1 MDFFKRVLS
10 TVTGIFVFLFICFF
24 FLFIAGYFVSKMGK
38 DDTKV
43 ANNSILELTLDYP
56 VLDNAGKVRYKDF
69 SFLDENNKDGLF
81 DLVNAIDYAATDNN
95 IKGISIEPK
104 FIQTGITQTKTIRE
118 ALERF
123 KRSGKFVTAYADI
136 YTQKDYYLS
145 SVADTV
151 FLSPVGGLDFR
162 GLSAELL
169 YMKDL
174 QEKTGV
180 KMQVVR
186 LGKYK
191 SAVEPFLD
199 NEMSEANREQ
209 ISSYLNS
216 IWSNLRNEIANSRGL
231 DAEYLNEVADKLLAR
246 TPEKAIEVGLADK
259 LAYYSEYEDGLR
271 NAVGIKNT
279 DNLKRISVLSYAN
292 KIGNQLNY
300 KYNKDKI
307 AVIYAQGE
315 IVYGSGSVRK
325 IGPKEMNEA
334 IIKAKNDKAVKAIVL
349 RVDSPGGSALTSDLI
364 WKELEEAKKVK
375 PVIVS
380 MGDVAASGGYYISA
394 GADKIFAEPTT
405 ITGSIGV
412 FGMLPNVKGLADKIG
427 INAQQVSTNENAVPY
442 SLFED
447 MTEDQEEFIRE
458 SILITYDLFK
468 QRVAEGRG
476 MTMDEVEEVAQGR
489 VWTGEEALENGL
501 VDELG
506 GLDAALQYAAEQVNL
521 DMYQIKEYP
530 VFEYDLHKILR
541 SYGIT
546 QTAEDFAKEAV
557 GEELFQL
564 LEEAKSQT
572 ERKGIQL
579 LFPYPTDIK

>member
-279 DNLKRISVLSYAN
+279 DNLKRISVLNYAN

-521 DMYQIKEYP
+521 DIYQIKEYP
-530 VFEYDLHKILR
+530 VFEYDLQKILR

>member
-1 MDFFKRVLS
+1 MKFLNRVLA

-24 FLFIAGYFVSKMGK
+24 LLFIVGYFVSKMGA

-43 ANNSILELTLDYP
+43 AENSLLELRLDFP
-56 VLDNAGKVRYKDF
+56 ISDNAGNVKFKDF
-69 SFLDENNKDGLF
+69 SFLDENKKDGLF
-81 DLVNAIDYAATDNN
+81 DLVNAIDYARTDNN
-95 IKGISIEPK
+95 IKGITIESE
-104 FIQTGITQTKTIRE
+104 FLQAGITQTKTLRD
-118 ALERF
+118 ALIRF
-123 KRSGKFVTAYADI
+123 KESGKFITAYADI
-136 YTQKDYYLS
+136 YTQLDYYLS
-145 SVADTV
+145 SVADTIYI
-151 FLSPVGGLDFR
+151 SPVGDLDFR
-162 GLSAELL
+162 GLATELL
-169 YMKDL
+169 YMRDL
-174 QEKTGV
+174 QEKSGV
-180 KMQVVR
+180 KMEVIR

-199 NEMSEANREQ
+199 QEMSDANREQ

-216 IWSNLRNEIANSRGL
+216 IWSNLRKEIGESRNL
-231 DAEYLNEVADKLLAR
+231 DADYLNEVADDLLAR
-246 TPEKAIEVGLADK
+246 NPARAIEVGLADK
-259 LAYYSEYEDGLR
+259 SAYYSEYEAVLR
-271 NAVGIKNT
+271 NALGVKEGKDI
-279 DNLKRISVLSYAN
+279 KRIKLVDYTK
-292 KIGNQLNY
+292 KIGRQNAY
-300 KYNKDKI
+300 KYNKEKI

-315 IVYGSGSVRK
+315 IVYGDGSVKK
-325 IGPKEMNEA
+325 IGPKEMNNA